1 MYYVFVAV
9 DPGPDPPARAG
20 LHANGLPVNSKAPN
34 LSFASQNLRS
44 LNISTKNRI
53 TRDKIFA
60 ITREKQD
67 IILLCD
73 LKLNSNIQKAAVH
86 DVEKYFFL
94 NGYKLY
100 HNSKHSTRGVGVLIN
115 RKISHSISNCL
126 CDNDGNIIILELNL
140 DVGNERLIVGSL
152 YGTNQNEEGFF
163 NTVEQ
168 FLNQL
173 NGPPII
179 LGGDL
184 NATWDNQN
192 VNDNLDVH
200 SMQNIPS
207 IFRTNKIRS
216 LCNIFNLVD
225 PFRALY
231 PNKKDFTY
239 VPSVVNNH
247 NRSRIDF
254 FMITVTL
261 IPYVKNCSISVGL
274 LTTHFDHKCIFLNF
288 KKKPVARTF
297 PIKFSILKENEVS
310 WQVTSSVIESYIQH
324 ALLNENYTQGQKDQ
338 HLLTLGEINML
349 TQESLDLKLALV
361 TVGVDN
367 HLDLQI
373 EAIPPQVEELF
384 STLPGLSF
392 FEELER
398 PEYCNDALFFDTLV
412 HCVRNSAL
420 LQQKKIFNI
429 KANRKNALISRI
441 KTLKENYNINSREIH
456 IAERLL
462 NTLIENEL
470 KLEITQNKKFEVL
483 NDEKMTAH
491 FSCMAKVSKQEC
503 AISEIC
509 NDFEQEF
516 ASTDLRSSYIKN
528 YFGDV
533 YKMPPGPPLPPDS
546 IQTFLG
552 DTANH
557 NTV

>member
-1 MYYVFVAV
+1 V

-20 LHANGLPVNSKAPN
+20 LHANVLPVNSKAPN

-163 NTVEQ
+163 ITVEQ

-184 NATWDNQN
+184 NATWDNRN

-216 LCNIFNLVD
+216 LCNTFNLVD

-310 WQVTSSVIESYIQH
+310 WQVTSSDFV
-324 ALLNENYTQGQKDQ
+324 
-338 HLLTLGEINML
+338 
-349 TQESLDLKLALV
+349 
-361 TVGVDN
+361 
-367 HLDLQI
+367 
-373 EAIPPQVEELF
+373 
-384 STLPGLSF
+384 F
-392 FEELER
+392 F
-398 PEYCNDALFFDTLV
+398 
-412 HCVRNSAL
+412 
-420 LQQKKIFNI
+420 
-429 KANRKNALISRI
+429 
-441 KTLKENYNINSREIH
+441 
-456 IAERLL
+456 
-462 NTLIENEL
+462 
-470 KLEITQNKKFEVL
+470 
-483 NDEKMTAH
+483 
-491 FSCMAKVSKQEC
+491 
-503 AISEIC
+503 
-509 NDFEQEF
+509 
-516 ASTDLRSSYIKN
+516 
-528 YFGDV
+528 
-533 YKMPPGPPLPPDS
+533 
-546 IQTFLG
+546 
-552 DTANH
+552 
-557 NTV
+557 